1 MQSIDVI
8 SEVYNIDCMEYMRR
22 LPDKHFDLAI
32 ADPPYGISIDRA
44 SLCEGL
50 GLSNN
55 NTMARLK
62 KERFHGRGK
71 LKDRAMNRLN
81 TEWDLKPPTKEFFD
95 QLFRVS
101 CNQIIWGGNYFE
113 LPPTRGI
120 VCWDKEQTFLNFS
133 AWEMAWTSFDVP
145 AKIFRFSNRG
155 FLSPEGKDKADKVHP
170 TQKPIALYGWL
181 LKNFAEQ
188 GQSIFDPMMGSQSSR
203 IAAYRM
209 GFDYYGCELDSEYF
223 RTGSERFERMCMGVE
238 RQTENYQI
246 VQTKLF

>member
-1 MQSIDVI
+1 MV
-8 SEVYNIDCMEYMRR
+8 SEVYNIDCMDYMRN

-44 SLCEGL
+44 RLCEGL
-50 GLSNN
+50 GLSKQN
-55 NTMARLK
+55 NTQARLR
-62 KERFHGRGK
+62 KERFCGRGK
-71 LKDRAMNRLN
+71 LKDRAINRLN

-95 QLFRVS
+95 ELFRVS

-155 FLSPEGKDKADKVHP
+155 FLSPEAKDKADKVHP

-181 LKNFAEQ
+181 LQQFAKP
-188 GQSIFDPMMGSQSSR
+188 GDTIFDPMMGSQSSR

-223 RTGSERFERMCMGVE
+223 LTGSERFERMCMGVA
-238 RQTENYQI
+238 QKTDNYTI